1 MRRLWRVNDTDRRM
15 VAGAHEAERINMKI
29 KRMAEL
35 EITGWTEIKQYAEA
49 GKLNE
54 ILNSGDR
61 IPITLKDGQEI
72 ELDVGRDK
80 TGKTYFIFHD
90 CLKDEHIMNEE
101 WTNAGG
107 WAATEMRRYAN
118 EDVFHL
124 FPEELQAVIEPTK
137 IVQIVNGER
146 VETQDKLFCLSYT
159 QVFGGDY
166 CREQEPEDTK
176 IDIFET
182 EKDRVK
188 MVDGET
194 WWWWLRSAYGSYA
207 FSTVSY
213 DGSHAS
219 TYAHNTRGVVL
230 GFCL

>member
-1 MRRLWRVNDTDRRM
+1 
-15 VAGAHEAERINMKI
+15 MKI

-35 EITGWTEIKQYAEA
+35 EIAGWNEIKQYAEA

-124 FPEELQAVIEPTK
+124 LPEELQAVIEPTK

-166 CREQEPEDTK
+166 CREQEPEDTQ

-194 WWWWLRSAYGSYA
+194 WWWWLRSAGNAYC
-207 FSTVSY
+207 F
-213 DGSHAS
+213 
-219 TYAHNTRGVVL
+219 RGVYSGGSSNYYSAYDTYGVAL
-230 GFCL
+230 GFCVESDIR

>member
-1 MRRLWRVNDTDRRM
+1 
-15 VAGAHEAERINMKI
+15 MKI

-35 EITGWTEIKQYAEA
+35 EIAGWNEIKQYAEA

-124 FPEELQAVIEPTK
+124 LPEELQAVIEPTK

-146 VETQDKLFCLSYT
+146 GETQDKLFCLSYT

-166 CREQEPEDTK
+166 CREQEPKDAK

-194 WWWWLRSAYGSYA
+194 WWWWLRSACGAYYFRYVGSDGG
-207 FSTVSY
+207 SDY
-213 DGSHAS
+213 DSANDDG
-219 TYAHNTRGVVL
+219 GVAL
-230 GFCL
+230 GFCVESDI

>member
-1 MRRLWRVNDTDRRM
+1 
-15 VAGAHEAERINMKI
+15 MKI

-35 EITGWTEIKQYAEA
+35 EIAGWNEIKQYAEA

-72 ELDVGRDK
+72 ELDVGREK

-124 FPEELQAVIEPTK
+124 LPEELQAVIEPTK

-146 VETQDKLFCLSYT
+146 GETQDKLFCLSYT

-166 CREQEPEDTK
+166 CREQEPKDAK

-194 WWWWLRSAYGSYA
+194 WWWWLRSAGNANDFRAVTGTGDSSDSYA
-207 FSTVSY
+207 
-213 DGSHAS
+213 DHHG
-219 TYAHNTRGVVL
+219 GVAL
-230 GFCL
+230 GFCVESDI

>member
-1 MRRLWRVNDTDRRM
+1 
-15 VAGAHEAERINMKI
+15 MKI

-35 EITGWTEIKQYAEA
+35 EITGWNEIKQYAEA

-90 CLKDEHIMNEE
+90 CLKDEHIMNKER
-101 WTNAGG
+101 TNAGG
-107 WAATEMRRYAN
+107 WAETEMRRYAN

-124 FPEELQAVIEPTK
+124 LPEELQAVIEPTK

-159 QVFGGDY
+159 QVFGGNY

-194 WWWWLRSAYGSYA
+194 WWWWLRSANNANYFRFVSSGGNSYSNSA
-207 FSTVSY
+207 F
-213 DGSHAS
+213 
-219 TYAHNTRGVVL
+219 NTGGVAL
-230 GFCL
+230 GFCIESDI

>member
-1 MRRLWRVNDTDRRM
+1 
-15 VAGAHEAERINMKI
+15 MKI

-35 EITGWTEIKQYAEA
+35 EIAGWNEIKQYAEA

-107 WAATEMRRYAN
+107 WAETEMRRYAN

-124 FPEELQAVIEPTK
+124 LPEELQAVIEPTK

-159 QVFGGDY
+159 QVFGGNY

-194 WWWWLRSAYGSYA
+194 WWWWLRSADYA
-207 FSTVSY
+207 DRFRSVSSSGDSNANHANY
-213 DGSHAS
+213 ADGVA
-219 TYAHNTRGVVL
+219 L
-230 GFCL
+230 GFCIESDI

>member
-1 MRRLWRVNDTDRRM
+1 MERTDRRM
-15 VAGAHEAERINMKI
+15 AAGAHEAERINMKI

-35 EITGWTEIKQYAEA
+35 EIAGWNEIKQYAEA

-54 ILNSGDR
+54 IINSGDR

-124 FPEELQAVIEPTK
+124 LPEELQAVIEPTK

-166 CREQEPEDTK
+166 CREQEPEDAK

-194 WWWWLRSAYGSYA
+194 SWWWLRSADNADCFRRVYSNGGSY
-207 FSTVSY
+207 Y
-213 DGSHAS
+213 DDAGY
-219 TYAHNTRGVVL
+219 TGGVAL
-230 GFCL
+230 GFCVESDI

>member
-1 MRRLWRVNDTDRRM
+1 MA
-15 VAGAHEAERINMKI
+15 AGAHEAERINMKI

-35 EITGWTEIKQYAEA
+35 EIAGWNEIKQYAEA

-90 CLKDEHIMNEE
+90 CLKDEHVMNEE

-124 FPEELQAVIEPTK
+124 LPGELQAVIEPTK
-137 IVQIVNGER
+137 IIQIVNGER
-146 VETQDKLFCLSYT
+146 VGTLDRLFCLSYT
-159 QVFGGDY
+159 QVFGGIYYSD
-166 CREQEPEDTK
+166 QEPEDTQ

-188 MVDGET
+188 MIDGET
-194 WWWWLRSAYGSYA
+194 WWWWLRSADYAGYFRGVNSGGGSDYYNA
-207 FSTVSY
+207 Y
-213 DGSHAS
+213 S
-219 TYAHNTRGVVL
+219 TYGVAL
-230 GFCL
+230 GFCVESDIR